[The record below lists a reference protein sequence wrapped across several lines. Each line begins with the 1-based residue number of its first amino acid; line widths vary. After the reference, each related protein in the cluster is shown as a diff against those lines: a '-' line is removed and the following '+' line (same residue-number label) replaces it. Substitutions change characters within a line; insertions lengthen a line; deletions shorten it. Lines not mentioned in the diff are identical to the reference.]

1 MNLKRSNEKREEY
14 RRMYSDKE
22 SFLSLIQNFTSVS
35 IAKELTLKNIE
46 LETSFICEYKG
57 KEVGII
63 YKVFSK
69 SGKVSHYIVLEFQ
82 TEMDTEIVPRLKS
95 YREQIWKSFIMKK
108 SLEEIEDKNFKL
120 PKVIPVVLYSGPER
134 LSRKKGILDIV
145 ESISEF
151 SNNSSMKN

>member
-1 MNLKRSNEKREEY
+1 
-14 RRMYSDKE
+14 
-22 SFLSLIQNFTSVS
+22 
-35 IAKELTLKNIE
+35 
-46 LETSFICEYKG
+46 
-57 KEVGII
+57 EVDII

>member
-57 KEVGII
+57 KEVDII

-108 SLEEIEDKNFKL
+108 AL
-120 PKVIPVVLYSGPER
+120 
-134 LSRKKGILDIV
+134 KK
-145 ESISEF
+145 
-151 SNNSSMKN
+151 